1 MSEKL
6 FVLKKKIKNGK
17 TLKTIAKTLKVLA
30 AMNRQTYQKIVGA
43 LEEYDKSIELGLIAS
58 LMQAPKYIETFQL
71 KKTAVKKVG
80 AVIFGSDLG
89 LVGQFNDLI
98 ADYAAKELQ
107 QIPGKK
113 SIWVVGEIIDNK
125 LRALKDFDIKP
136 PYRVPVSSKYI
147 LPLLTQLQ
155 SSIDEEIQTLDQLL
169 IFYNDTEGSLYK
181 PTYLRLLPLDK
192 NWLKQFTTKKW
203 PTRQIPE
210 LVDGLEET
218 FFTLIKEYLFI
229 EIYRICAKS
238 LFSENSARFLYMKMA
253 EKKIQDHLQGL
264 QLEFNHAR
272 QDTIDRELADILSGF
287 EALKAKKK

>member
-6 FVLKKKIKNGK
+6 FTLKKKIKNGK

-30 AMNRQTYQKIVGA
+30 AMNRQTYQKIVDA
-43 LEEYDKSIELGLIAS
+43 LEEYDHSIELGFIAS
-58 LMQAPKYIETFQL
+58 LMQSPQYIETFQL
-71 KKTAVKKVG
+71 KKSSIKKVG

-98 ADYAAKELQ
+98 ADYALAQLK

-125 LRALKDFDIKP
+125 LRALKDFEIKP
-136 PYRVPVSSKYI
+136 AYRVPVSSKYI

-169 IFYNDTEGSLYK
+169 IFYNETEGSLYK
-181 PTYLRLLPLDK
+181 PTFLRLLPLDK
-192 NWLKQFTTKKW
+192 NWLTQFTTQKW

-272 QDTIDRELADILSGF
+272 QDAIDRELADILSGF

>member
-1 MSEKL
+1 MSEKVL
-6 FVLKKKIKNGK
+6 TLKKKIKNGR
-17 TLKTIAKTLKVLA
+17 TLGTIAKTLKVLA

-43 LEEYDKSIELGLIAS
+43 LEEYDKTIKLGFIASHPSIEA
-58 LMQAPKYIETFQL
+58 FQL
-71 KKTAVKKVG
+71 KKTATKKIG

-98 ADYAAKELQ
+98 ADYAAKELK

-113 SIWVVGEIIDNK
+113 TLWVVGEIIDNK
-125 LRALKDFDIKP
+125 LRAFKEFEIKP
-136 PYRVPVSSKYI
+136 AYRVPISSKYI

-155 SSIDEEIQTLDQLL
+155 SSIDEEIRTLDQLL
-169 IFYNDTEGSLYK
+169 IFYNETEGSLYK
-181 PTYLRLLPLDK
+181 PTFLRLLPLDK
-192 NWLKQFTTKKW
+192 NWLNQFETQKW

-218 FFTLIKEYLFI
+218 FLTLIKEYLFI

-287 EALKAKKK
+287 EALKAKKKAK

>member
-1 MSEKL
+1 MSEKVL
-6 FVLKKKIKNGK
+6 TLKKKIKNGR

-43 LEEYDKSIELGLIAS
+43 LEEYDKTIKLGFIAS
-58 LMQAPKYIETFQL
+58 YPSIETFQL
-71 KKTAVKKVG
+71 KKTATKKIG

-98 ADYAAKELQ
+98 ADYAAKELK

-113 SIWVVGEIIDNK
+113 TIWVVGEIIDNK
-125 LRALKDFDIKP
+125 LRTVKEFNIKP
-136 PYRVPVSSKYI
+136 AYRVPISSKYI

-155 SSIDEEIQTLDQLL
+155 ASIDEEIRTLDQLL
-169 IFYNDTEGSLYK
+169 IFYNETEGPLYK
-181 PTYLRLLPLDK
+181 PTFIRLLPLDK
-192 NWLKQFTTKKW
+192 KWLNQFATQKW
-203 PTRQIPE
+203 PTKQIPE
-210 LVDGLEET
+210 LVDGIEET
-218 FFTLIKEYLFI
+218 FYTLIKEYLFI
-229 EIYRICAKS
+229 EVYRICAKS

-287 EALKAKKK
+287 EALKQKKR